1 MAKPI
6 KETPELT
13 GEDAAQLAVR
23 IDNPC
28 EVTVQ
33 EVAKAR
39 DAYNA
44 VISIAKFQFWQMTLL
59 FDLMP
64 FRDASRKLDDNKEK

>member
-44 VISIAKFQFWQMTLL
+44 VISIAKFQF
-59 FDLMP
+59 
-64 FRDASRKLDDNKEK
+64 